1 MAISKDPSAG
11 KKPSERPM
19 SFVAT
24 PERVSAYVGL
34 KEKEVATQLKSVQG
48 RQDIFDKLIKNEGAI
63 RKNHADFKPEELRS
77 QLDAA
82 GEALVAHERYLK
94 DVSSP
99 EKKGMFRRAWDAIK
113 SFPRKHPVIT
123 ALLVAA
129 LIAGGVAGGLY
140 LAGYWETVVASVG
153 LNKIMGMAKSIGE
166 LAPVTPETVPL
177 PGGGMYDVPPP
188 MPGPGGFPDIPH

>member
-1 MAISKDPSAG
+1 M
-11 KKPSERPM
+11 
-19 SFVAT
+19 
-24 PERVSAYVGL
+24 YLGL
-34 KEKEVATQLKSVQG
+34 KADEVGTQLKSVQG
-48 RQDIFDKLIKNEGAI
+48 RQQVFDVLMQKEAAI
-63 RKNHADFKPEELRS
+63 RQEYPNFKSGELRS

-113 SFPRKHPVIT
+113 SFPRKHPVVI

-129 LIAGGVAGGLY
+129 LIAGGIAGGLY
-140 LAGYWETVVASVG
+140 LAGYWETVMASVG